1 MAMDDGPADRP
12 DLKSD
17 EAPSPTAADEQARLS
32 DPVAGDQ
39 GREFLGKTLGVL
51 LGTEKIILRV
61 AALIGAILVI
71 VGAVALLSHHKAP
84 PEVREASFL
93 GATVQRH
100 VPLEQYEDENSTLE
114 ADIQAAG
121 SSRGVRREASLVAF
135 TTTAAT
141 TPSSTP
147 PTAASASSATGFS
160 SPKAESKEAATLSQ
174 EARIKQT
181 QAQGELEAQ
190 KEEAQDRQAGAIG
203 EPQTNEPRATQR
215 ENARLQRAGQLR
227 QQAKT
232 EAEDARLKS
241 SEAEKLKQEEE
252 HPNSV
257 PEQPSSPQR
266 LHREGSAE
274 VAVGNAPSREEV
286 EAVIRKS
293 GVPLPANCGESCAI
307 GPVIGKALSEYAANT
322 DEAARQVASIFHDSR
337 QGVFG
342 HKRQPL
348 GVAVHFSVDL
358 VGYAGRLLL
367 IEWSLCSAQT
377 GRPLPREWLRN
388 VPAEEVRP
396 TIDRL
401 KHSGNFWVPLPP
413 KQGRYYL
420 RLRVFDGRSEAVQT
434 RTHIFS

>member
-12 DLKSD
+12 DLKSG
-17 EAPSPTAADEQARLS
+17 EAPSTTAADGQPRL
-32 DPVAGDQ
+32 PEAAAGDR
-39 GREFLGKTLGVL
+39 GRGFLGKTLGVL

-61 AALIGAILVI
+61 AALIGAIVVI

-84 PEVREASFL
+84 PEAREASFL
-93 GATVQRH
+93 EANVQPG
-100 VPLEQYEDENSTLE
+100 VLLEQYEDENSTLE

-121 SSRGVRREASLVAF
+121 SSSGVRREASLVAF

-141 TPSSTP
+141 TP
-147 PTAASASSATGFS
+147 PTAAVVSPATGFS

-181 QAQGELEAQ
+181 QAQDEVEAQ
-190 KEEAQDRQAGAIG
+190 KEEARDRQAGAIE
-203 EPQTNEPRATQR
+203 EPQTNEPRTTQR
-215 ENARLQRAGQLR
+215 ENARLQRAGQLQ

-232 EAEDARLKS
+232 ETEDARLKS

-257 PEQPSSPQR
+257 PKQPSSPQR
-266 LHREGSAE
+266 LHQAGSAE
-274 VAVGNAPSREEV
+274 VAVGTAPSREEV

-322 DEAARQVASIFHDSR
+322 DEAAREVASIFHDSR

-367 IEWSLCSAQT
+367 IEWSLCSTQT

-413 KQGRYYL
+413 KRGRYYL
-420 RLRVFDGRSEAVQT
+420 RLRVFDGGSEVVQT
-434 RTHIFS
+434 QTHIFR